1 MKNPFE
7 VAVRW
12 RVRRN
17 VRALLPLELAP
28 LTQRIA
34 ELEKRLDL
42 ITMELSHEQSL
53 LRNALE
59 LVDTSAEGTGLLDD

>member
-53 LRNALE
+53 LRSALE
-59 LVDTSAEGTGLLDD
+59 LVDKSAEGTGHLDD